1 MAQKK
6 VAFLIAGVNAG
17 GTENYLLRFIKYY
30 HNEIEATV
38 YCKSGKL
45 GDLEDEFLSAGA
57 HLVPFYLGYF
67 NYRRFASLRKEF
79 ENKKFDSVCDLTGSF
94 GSFPL
99 MVAKSAGIEKRISFF
114 RNAEEKFQKTFLKS
128 FYHYMITKLLPHV
141 STNVLSNSK
150 TALNHFYRGEDWS
163 SNNKF
168 QVVYNGIEAKSFIES
183 DLDLRDELGIN
194 KDSFVV
200 GHVGRY
206 NEQKNHET
214 ILKVAIDLCKENKD
228 IYFVLCGKNVQEV
241 YFQKIVELGLDQQIL
256 FLGVRRDIDKVL
268 RTMNCFYFPSTI
280 EGQPNALIEAL
291 MVGLPFVCSNIE
303 PIKETI
309 PRKFYDQL
317 IPPFDYE
324 QAKVKILDIKNNSKK
339 RESLNLSNWAIS
351 YYDPDK
357 WFQMVYDKL

>member
-30 HNEIEATV
+30 HKEIEATV

-45 GDLEDEFLSAGA
+45 GELEDEFINAGA

-67 NYRRFASLRKEF
+67 NYGRFSRLRKEF

-94 GSFPL
+94 GAFPL
-99 MVAKSAGIEKRISFF
+99 MVAKSAGIENRISFF
-114 RNAEEKFQKTFLKS
+114 RNSGEKFQKSAIKS
-128 FYHYMITKLLPHV
+128 LYHYIITKLLPHV
-141 STNVLSNSK
+141 STSVLSNSK
-150 TALNHFYRGEDWS
+150 AALNHFYKGEDWS
-163 SNNKF
+163 LNNKF
-168 QVVYNGIEAKSFIES
+168 QVVYNGIDSRSFIENN
-183 DLDLRDELGIN
+183 LDLRDELGLK

-206 NEQKNHET
+206 NEQKNHDT
-214 ILKVAIDLCKENKD
+214 IVKVAINLCKEDKD
-228 IYFVLCGKNVQEV
+228 IYFILCGKNVQEA
-241 YFQKIVELGLDQQIL
+241 YYQKIVEHGLGKQIL
-256 FLGVRRDIDKVL
+256 FLGVRRDINKVL

-309 PRKFYDQL
+309 PKEFYGQL

-324 QAKVKILDIKNNSKK
+324 QARLKILDIKNDSKK
-339 RESLNLSNWAIS
+339 RDSLNLSNWAIN
-351 YYDPDK
+351 YYDPAK